1 MREDQPLQ
9 IEKCDICGKLTAA
22 LQTCRL
28 CKRRVCEEHFKHQE
42 GMCSQCYSRLSLTT
56 RGTEEASLSATP
68 LRILLLGLLLM
79 FVGVVVL
86 VVAALMGGGESS
98 VSTGVVI
105 VVGFIPIVIGSGP
118 YAFFAILI
126 AAVLK
131 IISFAVFV
139 WMRKQASKS

>member
-1 MREDQPLQ
+1 LQ

-42 GMCSQCYSRLSLTT
+42 GICSQCYSRLSLTT
-56 RGTEEASLSATP
+56 RGTEETSLSATP
-68 LRILLLGLLLM
+68 FKIFLLGLLLM

-86 VVAALMGGGESS
+86 VVAALMGGGKTS

-105 VVGFIPIVIGSGP
+105 VVGFIPIVIGVGP
-118 YAFFAILI
+118 YAFLTILV
-126 AAVLK
+126 AAVLT
-131 IISFAVFV
+131 IISFVVFV